1 MIRAIEKTTRLA
13 APRILRCRRNNNRT
27 PTATPMIGKTK
38 PVAMPRSL
46 SKEGFSV
53 TYSISQMERKHVPQ

>member
-1 MIRAIEKTTRLA
+1 M
-13 APRILRCRRNNNRT
+13 

-46 SKEGFSV
+46 SEELFPEEN
-53 TYSISQMERKHVPQ
+53 YPIFQMERKRVPQCSPAGYL